1 MALRV
6 GIDTGGTFTDLIGV
20 VQNEQSEVSGR
31 LIVTKRPSTP
41 RHPEAGVFETLA
53 GSGISPSDIGS
64 LILGSTMAINMLHT
78 RSGARVLYLTTQG
91 FEDVLF
97 IQRIN
102 RRFHYDLDWVKP
114 APFAE
119 RRDCLG
125 VRERITKD
133 GDVLI
138 PLDEQELA
146 RLRAVVTERLAEGA
160 ADDRPAAIA
169 INLLFSY
176 VNPRHEQELAAF
188 LQRELPDVPV
198 SLSHAVAP
206 IWREYERGS
215 TTVADAYI
223 KPHVAAFAGNLDRGF
238 RERGLEAPWA
248 LMKSNGGTMLPAAA
262 PQQAV
267 QLLLSGLAGGIIAG
281 RYFGDLV
288 GMAGQSRTDGASKVI
303 TFDMGGTSTDVGL
316 VIDGEYGY
324 TTEYQV
330 EWGIPVAAPFI
341 DITTI
346 GAGGGSLAWVDKGGF
361 LKVGPQSAGADPGPA
376 CYDAGGADATVT
388 DANLVLG
395 RLNPDYFLAG
405 TMALN
410 RDRASKAVANM
421 GRQVGLGL
429 VAGQSRTDGA
439 RCGAALARQDDAA
452 LAIVQLAN
460 ENMANALRLLTV
472 ERGIDPREFDLVAF
486 GGAGPL
492 HAVAL
497 AEAVGIRRVIVPPH
511 AGLTSALGTLL
522 ADLRVD
528 RSWTHA
534 YRSNDLDVARI
545 NERFDEL
552 TESALQDLRAEG
564 FAGAPTIARSIS
576 MRYLG
581 QNYEQDV
588 PVPPGPIGDESI
600 AAVMQRFHQQH
611 EAFYGYSIAG
621 EIMELIH
628 FNVSVIGA
636 TPNVTLPR
644 WPTRS
649 DGGGT
654 PTPRSHREV
663 HFAES
668 GRVRCPIYRR
678 TDLPAGAA
686 LTGPA
691 IIEDADSTTLLPTRR
706 QLTVTEHGLLL
717 IEL

>member
-1 MALRV
+1 MVLRV

-20 VQNEQSEVSGR
+20 VQNEQSGASGR
-31 LIVTKRPSTP
+31 LVVTKRPSTP
-41 RHPEAGVFETLA
+41 RRPEAGVFETLA
-53 GSGISPSDIGS
+53 DSGISPGDIDS

-125 VRERITKD
+125 VRERISKD
-133 GDVLI
+133 GDTLI
-138 PLDEQELA
+138 PLDGQELA
-146 RLRAVVTERLAEGA
+146 RLRAVVAERLARGGGG
-160 ADDRPAAIA
+160 DRPAAIA

-176 VNPRHEQELAAF
+176 VNPQHEQELAAF
-188 LQRELPDVPV
+188 LQREFPDVPV

-223 KPHVAAFAGNLDRGF
+223 KPHVAAFAGNLERGL
-238 RERGLEAPWA
+238 RERGLAAPWA

-281 RYFGDLV
+281 RYFGELA
-288 GMAGQSRTDGASKVI
+288 GTAGQNGTAGASKVI
-303 TFDMGGTSTDVGL
+303 SFDMGGTSTDVGL

-376 CYDAGGADATVT
+376 CYDAGGTEATVT

-410 RDRASKAVANM
+410 RERASEAVAGM
-421 GRQVGLGL
+421 GRQVSLE
-429 VAGQSRTDGA
+429 T
-439 RCGAALARQDDAA
+439 DDAA

-497 AEAVGIRRVIVPPH
+497 AEAWG
-511 AGLTSALGTLL
+511 
-522 ADLRVD
+522 
-528 RSWTHA
+528 
-534 YRSNDLDVARI
+534 
-545 NERFDEL
+545 
-552 TESALQDLRAEG
+552 
-564 FAGAPTIARSIS
+564 
-576 MRYLG
+576 
-581 QNYEQDV
+581 
-588 PVPPGPIGDESI
+588 
-600 AAVMQRFHQQH
+600 
-611 EAFYGYSIAG
+611 
-621 EIMELIH
+621 
-628 FNVSVIGA
+628 
-636 TPNVTLPR
+636 
-644 WPTRS
+644 
-649 DGGGT
+649 
-654 PTPRSHREV
+654 
-663 HFAES
+663 
-668 GRVRCPIYRR
+668 
-678 TDLPAGAA
+678 
-686 LTGPA
+686 
-691 IIEDADSTTLLPTRR
+691 
-706 QLTVTEHGLLL
+706 
-717 IEL
+717 

>member
-1 MALRV
+1 MVLRV

-20 VQNEQSEVSGR
+20 VQNEQSDGSGR

-53 GSGISPSDIGS
+53 DSGIRLGEIDS

-125 VRERITKD
+125 VRERISKD
-133 GDVLI
+133 GDVHI
-138 PLDEQELA
+138 PLDTQELD
-146 RLRAVVTERLAEGA
+146 RLRAVVAERLAEGA

-169 INLLFSY
+169 VNLLFSY
-176 VNPRHEQELAAF
+176 VNPQHEQELAAC
-188 LQRELPDVPV
+188 LQREFPDVPV

-223 KPHVAAFAGNLDRGF
+223 KPHVAAFAGSLERGL
-238 RERGLEAPWA
+238 RERGLAAPWA

-281 RYFGDLV
+281 RYFGEL
-288 GMAGQSRTDGASKVI
+288 AGTAGRNGTAGASKVI

-376 CYDAGGADATVT
+376 CYDAGGTEATVT

-405 TMALN
+405 TMALH
-410 RDRASKAVANM
+410 RERASAAVADM
-421 GRQVGLGL
+421 GRRVGLEL
-429 VAGQSRTDGA
+429 
-439 RCGAALARQDDAA
+439 DDAA

-460 ENMANALRLLTV
+460 ESMANALRLLTV

-497 AEAVGIRRVIVPPH
+497 AEAVGIGRVIVPPH

-545 NERFDEL
+545 NARFDEL
-552 TESALQDLRAEG
+552 AEAARRDLRAEG
-564 FAGAPTIARSIS
+564 FAGTPTIARSIS

-636 TPNVTLPR
+636 TPDVTLPR
-644 WPTRS
+644 WPARS
-649 DGGGT
+649 EGGGA
-654 PTPRSHREV
+654 PRPRSQREV
-663 HFAES
+663 QLAES
-668 GRVRCPIYRR
+668 GRVNCPIYRR
-678 TDLPAGAA
+678 TDLAAGAG

-691 IIEDADSTTLLPTRR
+691 IIEDADSTTLLPSGR
-706 QLTVTEHGLLL
+706 QLSVTEHGLLV
-717 IEL
+717 IEV

>member
-1 MALRV
+1 MVLRV

-20 VQNEQSEVSGR
+20 VQNEQSEGSGR

-53 GSGISPSDIGS
+53 DSGISPSDIDS

-78 RSGARVLYLTTQG
+78 RSGARVLYLTTRG

-114 APFAE
+114 APFVE

-133 GDVLI
+133 GDILI
-138 PLDEQELA
+138 SLDEQELA
-146 RLRAVVTERLAEGA
+146 RLRAVVAERLAEGT

-223 KPHVAAFAGNLDRGF
+223 KPHVATFAGSLERGL
-238 RERGLEAPWA
+238 RERGLAAPWA

-281 RYFGDLV
+281 RYFGELV
-288 GMAGQSRTDGASKVI
+288 GSSKI
-303 TFDMGGTSTDVGL
+303 ISFDMGGTSTDVGL
-316 VIDGEYGY
+316 IIDGEYGY

-376 CYDAGGADATVT
+376 CYDAGGTEATVT
-388 DANLVLG
+388 DSNLVLG

-410 RDRASKAVANM
+410 RGQASKAVATM
-421 GRQVGLGL
+421 GRRVGLGP
-429 VAGQSRTDGA
+429 VEGQSRRDDA
-439 RCGAALARQDDAA
+439 RCGAARDHQDDAA

-472 ERGIDPREFDLVAF
+472 ERGIDPRDFDLVAF

-552 TESALQDLRAEG
+552 TEAALRDLHAEG
-564 FAGAPTIARSIS
+564 FAGSPTIARSIS

-588 PVPPGPIGDESI
+588 PVPPGPIVDESI
-600 AAVMQRFHQQH
+600 ATVMQRFHQQH
-611 EAFYGYSIAG
+611 EAFYGYSIAD

-628 FNVSVIGA
+628 FNVSAIGA

-644 WPTRS
+644 WHTQS
-649 DGGGT
+649 DDGGA
-654 PTPRSHREV
+654 PSPRSPREV
-663 HFAES
+663 YFAES

-691 IIEDADSTTLLPTRR
+691 IIEDADSTTLLPTERY
-706 QLTVTEHGLLL
+706 LTLTEHGLLL

>member
-1 MALRV
+1 MVLRV

-20 VQNEQSEVSGR
+20 VQNEQSEVSDR

-53 GSGISPSDIGS
+53 GSGISPGDIGS

-114 APFAE
+114 APFVE

-138 PLDEQELA
+138 PLDEQELT
-146 RLRAVVTERLAEGA
+146 RLRVVVAEHLAEDG

-223 KPHVAAFAGNLDRGF
+223 KPHVAAFARNLDRGL
-238 RERGLEAPWA
+238 RERGLAAPWA

-281 RYFGDLV
+281 RYFGEL
-288 GMAGQSRTDGASKVI
+288 AGVAGRNGTDGASKVI

-376 CYDAGGADATVT
+376 CYDAGGTDATVT

-410 RDRASKAVANM
+410 RDQASTAVATM
-421 GRQVGLGL
+421 GRRVGLEI
-429 VAGQSRTDGA
+429 
-439 RCGAALARQDDAA
+439 DDAA

-472 ERGIDPREFDLVAF
+472 ERGIDPRDFDLVAF

-497 AEAVGIRRVIVPPH
+497 AEAAGIRRVIVPPH
-511 AGLTSALGTLL
+511 AGLASALGTLL

-552 TESALQDLRAEG
+552 TEAAWRDLRAEG
-564 FAGAPTIARSIS
+564 FAGTPTIARSIS

-588 PVPPGPIGDESI
+588 PVPPGPIVDETI

-644 WPTRS
+644 WPSQS

-654 PTPRSHREV
+654 QDATPRPRSHREV
-663 HFAES
+663 YFPES

-678 TDLPAGAA
+678 VDLPAGAA

-691 IIEDADSTTLLPTRR
+691 IIEDADSTTLLPTGRH
-706 QLTVTEHGLLL
+706 LTVTEHGLLL